1 MTEGPDGPDSGAAQ
15 PERVEP
21 APAAPVAPEPVAVEP
36 VATEAVA
43 PEPVA
48 TAPLAPPPAAPVG
61 PGEPNRHFDG
71 QQWLVWNGAA
81 WVPEAP
87 PAPPSTG
94 GRRTLIV
101 VVAVI
106 VVALVAGG
114 AFVASRVANSH
125 KAIVIPSTLG
135 GLNKA
140 TDPQV
145 TSAADQF
152 RSQATSALNG
162 VATDVGAYGSAG
174 EGQIALLVGARGNA
188 SSDEFFQG
196 VASGASDIPPP
207 TTVGNSQCVS
217 ASAEQIA
224 VCMRSGG
231 GLTVAVFLTGSD
243 TSKASSMVDEAWDQQ

>member
-1 MTEGPDGPDSGAAQ
+1 
-15 PERVEP
+15 
-21 APAAPVAPEPVAVEP
+21 
-36 VATEAVA
+36 VA

-48 TAPLAPPPAAPVG
+48 TEPVAPPPTAPVPPVPPGPADAAPMAPPPAAPMG
-61 PGEPNRHFDG
+61 PGDPNRHFDG
-71 QQWLVWNGAA
+71 QQWLVWNGTA

-87 PAPPSTG
+87 PAPPSSG

-101 VVAVI
+101 VVAIV

-114 AFVASRVANSH
+114 VFVASRVANAH

-145 TSAADQF
+145 TAAADQF
-152 RSQATSALNG
+152 RKQAADALNG
-162 VATDVGAYGSAG
+162 VATDVGAYGSAA
-174 EGQIALLVGARGNA
+174 EGQIALMVGARGNA
-188 SSDEFFQG
+188 SADDFFQG
-196 VASGASDIPPP
+196 VASGAGDIPPP
-207 TTVGNSQCVS
+207 TTVGNSHCVTVS
-217 ASAEQIA
+217 SSSPIA

-231 GLTVAVFLTGSD
+231 GLTVAVFVSGTD